1 MRNAKIEVMRKKV
14 TLKQLAKE
22 LNLSISTVSKSL
34 KNDPE
39 ISQKTINRVHELANF
54 YNYKP
59 NALAVS
65 LKSNKTKTIG
75 VILPE
80 ILNHFFAKALYG
92 IEQEASKNGYKIVT
106 CITNESYEKE
116 IEYVEMLNYSSV
128 DGFIVALSQ
137 ETQMVNKFDHFTALK
152 RDNVPVVM
160 FDRVSDEVDCDKV
173 IVDDKVASKNAV
185 QYLIDTGC
193 KKIAV
198 ITTIS
203 ELSVAKLRLE
213 GAKEVV
219 HANDQV
225 SIVELAVKDSIIDV
239 LAKDSNNVEKEI
251 EDFLEQND
259 IDAVLGLDETA
270 AAITINMSHKLGY
283 KIPKDISV
291 IGFTDGLL
299 SKHSY
304 PKLTTVSQHAEDLG
318 AKAAQILLTH
328 LDNFVENYKSETEVV
343 KTSLIVRDSTN

>member
-1 MRNAKIEVMRKKV
+1 MRKKV

-39 ISQKTINRVHELANF
+39 ISDKTINRVHELASF

-65 LKSNKTKTIG
+65 LKSSKTKTIG
-75 VILPE
+75 IILPE
-80 ILNHFFAKALYG
+80 ILNHFFAKALFG
-92 IEQEASKNGYKIVT
+92 IEQEASKSGYKIVT
-106 CITNESYEKE
+106 CITNESYKKE
-116 IEYVEMLNYSSV
+116 VEYVEMLNYSSV

-137 ETQMVNKFDHFTALK
+137 ETQVFNKFDHYQALK

-160 FDRVSDEVDCDKV
+160 FDRVSDEIDCDKV
-173 IVDDKVASKNAV
+173 IVDDKEASKNAI

-203 ELSVAKLRLE
+203 DLSVAKLRLE
-213 GAKEVV
+213 GAREVV
-219 HANDQV
+219 EANNQI
-225 SIVELAVKDSIIDV
+225 SLVELAVKDTIIEV
-239 LAKDSNNVEKEI
+239 SVNEANTVEKEI
-251 EDFLEQND
+251 EEFLKNND

-283 KIPKDISV
+283 KIPEDISV

-304 PKLTTVSQHAEDLG
+304 PKLTTVSQHAEELG
-318 AKAAQILLTH
+318 ARAAQILLNQ
-328 LDNFVENYKSETEVV
+328 LDHFVENYQRKTEVV
-343 KTSLIVRDSTN
+343 KTSLIQRDSTN

>member
-1 MRNAKIEVMRKKV
+1 MRKKV
-14 TLKQLAKE
+14 TLKQLARE

-39 ISQKTINRVHELANF
+39 ISQKTINRVHELASF

-80 ILNHFFAKALYG
+80 ILNHFFAKALFG
-92 IEQEASKNGYKIVT
+92 IEKEAAKNGYKIVT
-106 CITNESYEKE
+106 CITNESYQKE
-116 IEYVEMLNYSSV
+116 VEYVEMLNYSSV

-137 ETQMVNKFDHFTALK
+137 ETQVLNELDHFKVLK
-152 RDNVPVVM
+152 RENVPVVM
-160 FDRVSDEVDCDKV
+160 FDRVSDEIDCDKV
-173 IVDDKVASKNAV
+173 IVDDKVASKNAM

-193 KKIAV
+193 KRIAIV
-198 ITTIS
+198 TTIGDI
-203 ELSVAKLRLE
+203 SVAKLRLE
-213 GAKEVV
+213 GAREAAE
-219 HANDQV
+219 ANKDV
-225 SIVELAVKDSIIDV
+225 SLINLEVKDTIID
-239 LAKDSNNVEKEI
+239 LVEKESNAI
-251 EDFLEQND
+251 ENEIEKFLKGND
-259 IDAVLGLDETA
+259 LDAVLGLDETA
-270 AAITINMSHKLGY
+270 AAITINISHKLGY
-283 KIPKDISV
+283 KIPQDISV

-318 AKAAQILLTH
+318 AKAAEILLGH
-328 LDNFVENYKSETEVV
+328 LIDDFDENYKTATEIV
-343 KTSLIVRDSTN
+343 KTSLIVRESTK

>member
-1 MRNAKIEVMRKKV
+1 MRKKV
-14 TLKQLAKE
+14 TLKQLARE

-39 ISQKTINRVHELANF
+39 ISEKTINRVHELADF

-75 VILPE
+75 IILPE
-80 ILNHFFAKALYG
+80 ILNHFFAKALFG

-106 CITNESYEKE
+106 CITNESYQKE
-116 IEYVEMLNYSSV
+116 VEYVEMLNYSSV

-137 ETQMVNKFDHFTALK
+137 ETQVINDFEHFKVLK

-160 FDRVSDEVDCDKV
+160 FDRVSDDVECDKV
-173 IVDDKVASKNAV
+173 IVDDKEASKNAI
-185 QYLIDTGC
+185 QYLVNTGC

-203 ELSVAKLRLE
+203 ELSVAKLRLA
-213 GAKEVV
+213 GAREVV
-219 HANDQV
+219 HENKDV
-225 SIVELAVKDSIIDV
+225 SLIELAVKDGIHEVSTE
-239 LAKDSNNVEKEI
+239 ASNNVETEI
-251 EDFLEQND
+251 EGFLKNND

-283 KIPKDISV
+283 KIPEDISV

-318 AKAAQILLTH
+318 ARAAEILLNH
-328 LDNFVENYKSETEVV
+328 LDNFTEKYQTKTEIV
-343 KTSLIVRDSTN
+343 KTSLIVRDSTV

>member
-1 MRNAKIEVMRKKV
+1 MRKKV

-75 VILPE
+75 IILPE
-80 ILNHFFAKALYG
+80 ILNHFFAKALFG
-92 IEQEASKNGYKIVT
+92 IEQEASKRGYKIVT
-106 CITNESYEKE
+106 CITNESYKKE
-116 IEYVEMLNYSSV
+116 VEYVEMLNYSSV

-137 ETQMVNKFDHFTALK
+137 ETQVLNKFDHYQVLN

-160 FDRVSDEVDCDKV
+160 FDRVSDEIDCDKV
-173 IVDDKVASKNAV
+173 VVDDKEASKNAI

-193 KKIAV
+193 TRIAM
-198 ITTIS
+198 ITTIGD
-203 ELSVAKLRLE
+203 LSVAKLRLE
-213 GAKEVV
+213 GVKEVTD
-219 HANDQV
+219 NNEKV
-225 SIVELAVKDSIIDV
+225 SLIELSVKDADTFEN
-239 LAKDSNNVEKEI
+239 KI
-251 EDFLEQND
+251 ENFLKNND

-270 AAITINMSHKLGY
+270 AAVTINMSLKLGY
-283 KIPKDISV
+283 KIPSDISV

-318 AKAAQILLTH
+318 ARAAQILVNQLDDLT
-328 LDNFVENYKSETEVV
+328 ENHKTKTEVI

>member
-1 MRNAKIEVMRKKV
+1 MRKKV

-39 ISQKTINRVHELANF
+39 ISEKTINRVHELASF

-80 ILNHFFAKALYG
+80 ILNHFYAKALFG
-92 IEQEASKNGYKIVT
+92 IEQAASKNGYKIVT
-106 CITNESYEKE
+106 CITNESHKKE

-137 ETQMVNKFDHFTALK
+137 ETQMVNDLNHFIALK
-152 RDNVPVVM
+152 RDNVPIVM
-160 FDRVSDEVDCDKV
+160 FDRVSDEIDCDKV
-173 IVDDKVASKNAV
+173 IVDDKIASKNAI
-185 QYLIDTGC
+185 QYLINTGC
-193 KKIAV
+193 TKIAV

-203 ELSVAKLRLE
+203 SDLSVAKLRLE
-213 GAKEVV
+213 GAREITDK
-219 HANDQV
+219 NDNV
-225 SIVELAVKDSIIDV
+225 SLIELPV
-239 LAKDSNNVEKEI
+239 KDSNNVEDEI
-251 EDFLEQND
+251 EKFLEDND

-270 AAITINMSHKLGY
+270 AAVTINMSLKLGY
-283 KIPKDISV
+283 KIPEDISV

-299 SKHSY
+299 SRHSY

-318 AKAAQILLTH
+318 AKAAQILVNQ
-328 LDNFVENYKSETEVV
+328 LDNFSENYKAKTEVV
-343 KTSLIVRDSTN
+343 KTSLILRNSTN

>member
-1 MRNAKIEVMRKKV
+1 MRKKV

-34 KNDPE
+34 KNDSE

-65 LKSNKTKTIG
+65 LKSNKTNTIG
-75 VILPE
+75 VLLPE
-80 ILNHFFAKALYG
+80 ILNHFYAKVLYG

-116 IEYVEMLNYSSV
+116 VEYVEMLNYSSV
-128 DGFIVALSQ
+128 DGFILALSK
-137 ETQMVNKFDHFTALK
+137 ETQMLNKLDHFKDLK
-152 RDNVPVVM
+152 RDNVPLIM
-160 FDRVSDEVDCDKV
+160 FDRVSGEIDCDKV
-173 IVDDKVASKNAV
+173 IVDDKDASKTAI
-185 QYLIDTGC
+185 QHLIKTGC

-198 ITTIS
+198 ISTIFD
-203 ELSVAKLRLE
+203 LSVGKLRLE
-213 GAKEVV
+213 GALEEVSL
-219 HANDQV
+219 HDNV
-225 SIVELAVKDSIIDV
+225 SLIQLPI
-239 LAKDSNNVEKEI
+239 NNVETEENEI
-251 EDFLEQND
+251 ESFLKNNE

-270 AAITINMSHKLGY
+270 AAIAINMANKLGY
-283 KIPKDISV
+283 SIPKEISV

-318 AKAAQILLTH
+318 AKAAKMLLDRLSNTS
-328 LDNFVENYKSETEVV
+328 DTNYQTNTEVV
-343 KTSLIVRDSTN
+343 KTSLILRDSTN

>member
-1 MRNAKIEVMRKKV
+1 MRKKV
-14 TLKQLAKE
+14 TLKQLARE

-39 ISQKTINRVHELANF
+39 ISEKTIDRVHELADF

-75 VILPE
+75 IILPE
-80 ILNHFFAKALYG
+80 ILNHFFAKVLYG
-92 IEQEASKNGYKIVT
+92 IEQAASEKGYKIVT

-116 IEYVEMLNYSSV
+116 VEYVEMLNYSSV
-128 DGFIVALSQ
+128 DGFIVSLSQ
-137 ETQMVNKFDHFTALK
+137 ETQVVNKFEHFKELK
-152 RDNVPVVM
+152 RDNVPIVM
-160 FDRVSDEVDCDKV
+160 FDRVTEEIECDKV
-173 IVDDKVASKNAV
+173 IVDDKQASKTAV
-185 QYLIDTGC
+185 KYLMDTGC

-198 ITTIS
+198 ITTIGD
-203 ELSVAKLRLE
+203 LSVAKLRLE
-213 GAKEVV
+213 GARE
-219 HANDQV
+219 AINATDQV
-225 SIVELAVKDSIIDV
+225 SLIELLV
-239 LAKDSNNVEKEI
+239 KDSNNNELEI
-251 EDFLEQND
+251 EKFLNNSD

-283 KIPKDISV
+283 KIPEDISV

-304 PKLTTVSQHAEDLG
+304 PKLTTISQHAEDLG
-318 AKAAQILLTH
+318 VKAAQILVDQ
-328 LDNFVENYKSETEVV
+328 LDNFVENYRAKTEIV
-343 KTSLIVRDSTN
+343 KTSLILRDSTR